1 MVSIF
6 SPSKIRSSFKNPLN
20 FSDILNYA
28 RVLFLNE
35 RSYTRLRVQ
44 HISIHARMAE
54 GVNKAHYSSLA
65 HHFFDK
71 ITWIESFQNGEKSA
85 VYYCTQLCARFAIH
99 HLKHCSPSLLLFRKD
114 HSLLSCI
121 CHHSFIY
128 SW

>member
-85 VYYCTQLCARFAIH
+85 VYYCTQLCARFAKYTI
-99 HLKHCSPSLLLFRKD
+99 
-114 HSLLSCI
+114 
-121 CHHSFIY
+121 
-128 SW
+128 